1 MLASFFVDFN
11 SFFATVE
18 QQLDENLR
26 GKPVGV
32 VPVVAETTSCIA
44 ASIEAKKFGVKTGT
58 SVRDARKL
66 CPEIIFVHAQHE
78 KYVAVHEKAVEA
90 VDRILPVK
98 QVMSIDEME
107 CELPQRWRTR
117 EDATRLAAL
126 VKREILTTVG
136 DQLLVSIGVAPN
148 TMLAKLA
155 SDMQKP
161 NGLVIIEQH
170 EIPEK
175 LLRLKLQDITGIGK
189 RMLIR
194 LNDCGIHSM
203 ADLYAAPRDLLHTAW
218 GGLAGDDMYDKLRG
232 VPYGPRKTESRSLG
246 HSHMLPP
253 EMRNP
258 KDALAVLNRLTQKA
272 GMRLRK
278 QGFYATALSLNVRV
292 DPRGMQGY
300 QGTSSAPMGGHRETR
315 MAQTQDTFDLLHT
328 LDLLWHSGLHLLLR
342 PKAVGVVLHGLVPF
356 SQHTPDLFDAPGLKG
371 DDSRHGRSDAEHA
384 PLRERANLLSALD
397 GINRRYG
404 KNALYFATAH
414 GALDHAP
421 MRIAFNRI
429 PDIETER

>member
-1 MLASFFVDFN
+1 MSALPSFFVDFN
-11 SFFATVE
+11 SFFASVE
-18 QQLDENLR
+18 QQLDVNLR
-26 GKPVGV
+26 GRPIGV
-32 VPVVAETTSCIA
+32 VPVIAETTCCIA

-58 SVRDARKL
+58 GIRDARKL
-66 CPEIIFVHAQHE
+66 CPEIVFVHAKHE
-78 KYVAVHEKAVEA
+78 KYVAVHEQAVVA

-107 CELPQRWRTR
+107 CELPLRFQTR
-117 EDATRLAAL
+117 EHATRLATL
-126 VKREILTTVG
+126 VKQEILNTVG
-136 DQLLVSIGVAPN
+136 DQLQVSIGVAPN

-155 SDMQKP
+155 SDMMKP

-175 LLRLKLQDITGIGK
+175 LLHLKLQDITGVGR
-189 RMLIR
+189 RMLVR
-194 LNDCGIHSM
+194 LNECGIHSM
-203 ADLYAAPRDLLHTAW
+203 QDLYAAPRDLLHTAW
-218 GGLAGDDMYDKLRG
+218 GGVAGDEMYDKLRG
-232 VPYGPRKTESRSLG
+232 VAYGPRKTESRSLG

-253 EMRNP
+253 AMRNP
-258 KDALAVLNRLTQKA
+258 VDALAVLNRLTQKA

-278 QGFYATALSLNVRV
+278 QGFYATAFSVSVRCGHGYS
-292 DPRGMQGY
+292 DQG
-300 QGTSSAPMGGHRETR
+300 GGHREAR
-315 MAQTQDTFDLLHT
+315 MGQTQDTALLLHT
-328 LDLLWHSGLHLLLR
+328 LDQLWHTGLHLLMH
-342 PKAVGVVLHGLVPF
+342 PKAVGMVLHGLVPA
-356 SQHTPDLFDAPGLKG
+356 SQHTPGLFDEASQETHPTAPI
-371 DDSRHGRSDAEHA
+371 
-384 PLRERANLLSALD
+384 RERTKLLSALD